1 MRNLS
6 VKFPITRSGR
16 DRSSSITHTFH
27 IPCNYWCLTCPV
39 PTLPTTNECKN
50 PNWQVQTCRNS
61 ISSQNDHL
69 SIKEIQ
75 NSIFILRTVSLYTHK
90 ISKLLSL
97 GLFINVYPTNYPSPW
112 QDLRPPAWWQPR
124 AAHSAQ
130 PPLTRLGGQPEPFR
144 DWAEEATYQSSMK
157 WKRFWSLELFF
168 AFVRATAVQLS
179 GIVPS
184 LSMENVITVEMQRSQ
199 FCFNSNSRNS
209 WYGI

>member
-1 MRNLS
+1 MN
-6 VKFPITRSGR
+6 VKIQIDKFK
-16 DRSSSITHTFH
+16 HA
-27 IPCNYWCLTCPV
+27 
-39 PTLPTTNECKN
+39 
-50 PNWQVQTCRNS
+50 
-61 ISSQNDHL
+61 
-69 SIKEIQ
+69 EIQ
-75 NSIFILRTVSLYTHK
+75 FRHKMTIYPSKKFKIAYLYCAQFPFILTKYQNYFLW
-90 ISKLLSL
+90 

-184 LSMENVITVEMQRSQ
+184 LSMENVITVEMQRSR
-199 FCFNSNSRNS
+199 FCFNSNPRNS
-209 WYGI
+209 WSI